1 MKGLGAPSDCTQTL
15 RIVSDQACDFISA
28 NGLVSHL
35 AKFTRFFGAFFIVFG
50 LAMVF
55 YGKRILS
62 WIFRALVFLLVWSI
76 VFAGT
81 YNMIPQKSA
90 TTTILVVLCVVAI
103 ALGSV
108 AAYFLDRFR

>member
-1 MKGLGAPSDCTQTL
+1 MGVCDKYVTSGQMKGLGAPSDCTQTL

-28 NGLVSHL
+28 NGLVNHL
-35 AKFTRFFGAFFIVFG
+35 GKFQRFFGAFFIVFG

-81 YNMIPQKSA
+81 YNMIP
-90 TTTILVVLCVVAI
+90 
-103 ALGSV
+103 
-108 AAYFLDRFR
+108 